1 MKKTLFLAAA
11 AMFTWTVQAQWTDL
25 TMEGWNAD
33 RGDFAVAD
41 IDGDGDMDII
51 FSATNP
57 DAAGVENG
65 AIWINNGKGEF
76 TVQEGERVIKMG
88 RSGNIDFGDI
98 DGDGDLD
105 VIFVGWGNG
114 ASVDARGIA
123 LNDGNGN
130 FTLADKEKYPMT
142 NVEKATS
149 CGFADFN
156 CDGLLDYFVTAN
168 WTAIE
173 GTDDTETWE
182 IHNIIYFQNADG
194 TFTENPNC
202 FPTAS
207 AYKFNESG
215 VTIIDFNNDG
225 APDLW
230 FNTNDQT
237 KSQDRGESER
247 LNVLFINDG
256 TGMFTEFNLGSGI
269 GTAAATGLKFYKSNG
284 TASWGDIDGD
294 GYLDMLHNGDGWLGT
309 GENDDQVWRLYKNG
323 NGQNISMA
331 FDFGMQQLGR
341 QNSIN
346 NGGYIV
352 DWDGD
357 GVMDLITSGWSD
369 GWGKTQR
376 LDLWKGDS
384 NNPMGGFTA
393 TTFGSGVPGF
403 SEQGMRVADL
413 DGDGKPDLLING
425 YSNTGEGRKVGW
437 IRNTSSQAAEI
448 PGAPQNLGIY
458 QEDGFVEL
466 SWEVPAGWNGKPG
479 VTYNLS
485 LYNKTT
491 GKWMYNPMSDEN
503 GKRKVAGR
511 MGNVFANKAY
521 YLYDLPAGEYE
532 WTVQAINGQY
542 MGGAFAEKQTFT
554 VGTSAVNMVPDE
566 LQPAFSVLDKNLT
579 VKAQNGT
586 EYSLKV
592 YNVSGALVKA
602 NVFIGSITVEL
613 PEIGIYIAE
622 VVNAQGT
629 PYRTKVIIR

>member
-168 WTAIE
+168 WTVIE

-511 MGNVFANKAY
+511 MGNVFTNKAY

-554 VGTSAVNMVPDE
+554 VGTSAVNMVSDA
-566 LQPAFSVLDKNLT
+566 LQPTFSVLDKNLT

-602 NVFIGSITVEL
+602 NVFTGSITVEL

>member
-11 AMFTWTVQAQWTDL
+11 AMFAWTVQAQWTDL
-25 TMEGWNAD
+25 TMEGWNPD

-51 FSATNP
+51 FSATNQ
-57 DAAGVENG
+57 DVAGVENG

-114 ASVDARGIA
+114 SSVDTRGIA
-123 LNDGNGN
+123 LNDGNGH
-130 FTLADKEKYPMT
+130 FTLADKEKYPIT

-168 WTAIE
+168 WTAID
-173 GTDDTETWE
+173 GMDDTETWE
-182 IHNIIYFQNADG
+182 THNIIYFQNADG

-202 FPTAS
+202 FPSAS

-215 VTIIDFNNDG
+215 VSIVDFNNDG

-237 KSQDRGESER
+237 KSEANGESER

-294 GYLDMLHNGDGWLGT
+294 GYLDMLHNGDGKLGT
-309 GENDDQVWRLYKNG
+309 GENNDQVWRLYKNG
-323 NGQNISMA
+323 NGQSISMA

-346 NGGYIV
+346 NGSYIV

-369 GWGKTQR
+369 GWGSIQR

-384 NNPMGGFTA
+384 DNPMGGFTA

-403 SEQGMRVADL
+403 SEQGMRIADL

-437 IRNTSSQAAEI
+437 IRNTSSKAAEI

-458 QEDGFVEL
+458 QEDGYVEL

-511 MGNVFANKAY
+511 MGNVFTNKVY

-542 MGGAFAEKQTFT
+542 MGGEFAEKQTFT
-554 VGTSAVNMVPDE
+554 VGTSALGSVNAN
-566 LQPAFSVLDKNLT
+566 LQPRFFVSDRNLT
-579 VKAQNGT
+579 VKAQAGDCN
-586 EYSLKV
+586 LKV
-592 YNVSGALVKA
+592 YSISGALIKSLA
-602 NVFIGSITVEL
+602 FAGTITVEL
-613 PEIGIYIAE
+613 PEIGVYIAE
-622 VVNAQGT
+622 VVNAQGI
-629 PYRTKVIIR
+629 PYRSKVVIR